1 MAIILS
7 DKFFDKYYQQH
18 QNNLQNNDSTL
29 PRNMRGKNLQIFML
43 ASDFIIAML
52 QNMKKKLFILLFTL
66 ISTMAHAEFDTRAKS
81 AFLIDYDSGVEIVA
95 KAADTLM
102 PPSSMIKLM
111 TLALLFDELKAGNL
125 TMDTRITVGE
135 SADYNKPEWYP
146 ASKIC
151 LVAGQTISVRD
162 LILGLIVLSGGDASV
177 VVAEHIAGSEG
188 AFTQKMLDKAR
199 SIGMEQSTFGN
210 ASGLPN
216 PNNLMTSRELA
227 ILAQH
232 LISDY
237 PDIYPMFATKRFE
250 FKEHQTDW
258 CREWGRTHTMNYNKL
273 LFNMAGAD
281 GLKTGHTDQG
291 GYGMVASALVGGRRL
306 IGVINGFNGKGH
318 EALASEMKKLLEYG
332 YKNTSGKTFFRPGDV
347 VAQIP
352 VWYGRQDTVDAT
364 VDKTF
369 AITVPAENGIRGVR
383 VLARFDDPVRAPVNT
398 GDVIGELL
406 AEQNGNVIMRA
417 PLIAKNRVSKTQFF
431 GRVIK
436 NIKVMFGF

>member
-1 MAIILS
+1 MAIIL
-7 DKFFDKYYQQH
+7 
-18 QNNLQNNDSTL
+18 
-29 PRNMRGKNLQIFML
+29 L
-43 ASDFIIAML
+43 ASEFIIAML
-52 QNMKKKLFILLFTL
+52 TFMKKKLFILLLTL
-66 ISTMAHAEFDTRAKS
+66 ISTTANADDFKTKAKS
-81 AFLIDYDSGVEIVA
+81 AFLIDYDSGMEIVA
-95 KAADTLM
+95 KNADTLM

-135 SADYNKPEWYP
+135 NADYNKPEWYP

-151 LVAGQTISVRD
+151 LVAGQTITVRD

-177 VVAEHIAGSEG
+177 VVAEHIAGTED
-188 AFTQKMLDKAR
+188 AFTNKMLEKAR

-227 ILAQH
+227 ILAEH

-250 FKEHQTDW
+250 FAEHKTDW

-281 GLKTGHTDQG
+281 GLKTGHTSDG

-318 EALASEMKKLLEYG
+318 EALANEMKKLLNYG
-332 YKNTSGKTFFRPGDV
+332 YTNTVGKTFFVPGDTI
-347 VAQIP
+347 AEIP
-352 VWYGRQDTVDAT
+352 VWYGRQESVPAT
-364 VDKTF
+364 VNKKF
-369 AITVPAENGIRGVR
+369 AITTDKENGISGVR
-383 VLARFDDPVRAPVNT
+383 VLARFNEPVAAPVNK
-398 GDVIGELL
+398 GDVIGELI
-406 AEQNGNVIMRA
+406 AEQNGRVIARA
-417 PLIAKNRVSKTQFF
+417 PLVAQERVSKTQFF

-436 NIKVMFGF
+436 NIKVIFGI